1 MSFKIHKAVET
12 FKKDHEILKL
22 FGQNLRMI
30 RQQKQLRQKII
41 AERCDMDS
49 GSYSNIENGK
59 RNITLMTLSKIS
71 KVLETPLS
79 DLVNF

>member
-1 MSFKIHKAVET
+1 MET
-12 FKKDHEILKL
+12 FKKDNEILKS

-41 AERCDMDS
+41 AERCEMDS

-59 RNITLMTLSKIS
+59 RNITLLTLSKIS
-71 KVLETPLS
+71 RVLETPISELG
-79 DLVNF
+79 NF

>member
-1 MSFKIHKAVET
+1 LSFKIKKAVET
-12 FKKDHEILKL
+12 LNKDNEILKS

-59 RNITLMTLSKIS
+59 RNITLLTLSKIS

-79 DLVNF
+79 DLVRF